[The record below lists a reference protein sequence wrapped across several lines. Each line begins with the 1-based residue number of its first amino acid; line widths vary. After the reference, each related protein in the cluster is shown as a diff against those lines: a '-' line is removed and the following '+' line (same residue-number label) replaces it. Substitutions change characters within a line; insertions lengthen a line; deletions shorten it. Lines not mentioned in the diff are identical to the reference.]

1 VGEDGDEHVIG
12 KGRIAMP
19 AGGDVRNAAAAIAF
33 DGPRAVHGNRVAAE
47 TVHDA
52 GVDRD
57 DVPRTAETVA
67 GAESIANRNAFH
79 APAEAEGTMAHS
91 GNGVGEA
98 AAEKIL
104 VSDGHD
110 GFASAGTERG
120 NAVGVRRIEQ
130 PGALEVQHGMQP
142 DLAIGLGRE
151 RKALAAVAGLER
163 LIGNRG
169 DRLPI
174 QNS

>member
-1 VGEDGDEHVIG
+1 
-12 KGRIAMP
+12 
-19 AGGDVRNAAAAIAF
+19 
-33 DGPRAVHGNRVAAE
+33 
-47 TVHDA
+47 
-52 GVDRD
+52 
-57 DVPRTAETVA
+57 
-67 GAESIANRNAFH
+67 
-79 APAEAEGTMAHS
+79 MAHS

-130 PGALEVQHGMQP
+130 PGALEVEHGMQP

-151 RKALAAVAGLER
+151 RKAPAAVAGLER

-169 DRLPI
+169 DRLPFRTAELLPSQMPVGIFKLLLTAMLPLLSVGGRKI
-174 QNS
+174 QDCTPTCMSPMPQCDKHPRAGRSDCASLGVREHPR